1 MIIQIDSQPSSFTAT
16 GRYFRIMDAAAR
28 VTVRFFFPDGREHET
43 NIRSG
48 IGLRFPND
56 RYPKPFTKFEISSE
70 NAQKVEIFAGDVEYE
85 DNRTEGLR
93 VSVTGA
99 AEFRND
105 AKQVTD
111 AAAVSLVP
119 NTPER
124 RKATFQAIGGTIY
137 LGGPGVTVANGFEI
151 GPGSSIEVE
160 VSDAFYAIA
169 KTGETVDVRILEEL
183 N

>member
-16 GRYFRIMDAAAR
+16 GRYFRIMEAAER
-28 VTVRFFFPDGREHET
+28 VKVRFYFPGGREHET
-43 NIRSG
+43 VIYSG
-48 IGLRFPND
+48 IGLRFPSD
-56 RYPKPFTKFEISSE
+56 RYPEPFTKFEISSD

-93 VSVTGA
+93 VTVTGA

-111 AAAVSLVP
+111 AAIVQLVP
-119 NTPER
+119 NTPGR
-124 RKATFQAIGGTIY
+124 RKATFQALGGTLY
-137 LGGPGVTVANGFEI
+137 LGGSAVAAANGFEL
-151 GPGSSIEVE
+151 GPGSSLEVE

-169 KTGETVDVRILEEL
+169 KVGESVDVRILEEL